1 MPSLFGRKKDKG
13 AQRTQPRPPSGVP
26 ENFGQARGGVTH
38 LQRNDS
44 NGEAPL
50 PQLPGAGANHGG
62 TMVMQSDIPYAPNGG
77 PYAALSAA
85 TGMDRYGP
93 NGGPRPP
100 MDYQQQQQQQQ
111 QQRNGPN
118 NLQSTSLPDARQNPY
133 QQQQQ
138 QRSGPGNSFE
148 HQGNGSMPGAPD
160 GYQQH
165 LERPTSSQQTRP
177 GRSPS
182 HSSNGSGSGSG
193 SSFWSRRP
201 LRGQPVF
208 PRRGFSAA
216 LHDQMLHWFGGKS
229 DGILRNDLNT
239 MSTVTWN
246 VDRVDVKGY
255 VPAPREGHAAAFIG
269 RTMFVFGG
277 EIEDGS
283 YDNNLYAYNM
293 GNCTWYKVPMQGEIL
308 AGRKGHTT
316 VSVGSKLFVFG
327 GTIDGYFLNDLVSF
341 DVRAAKDNGPRWSF
355 ESLGD
360 GKGNGQ
366 KPASASSS
374 SSRKGEHLLPPA
386 RAGHSCSVYPG
397 SVYVFGG
404 MNGERC
410 FNDLWIYDFEL
421 KRWHMVVPNGAT
433 PPARYGHAS
442 AVVDDCIFIM
452 GGRTLRGEPL
462 NDFFAYK
469 ISSQRWYTFQVNSAA
484 WPHQVDPMFSL
495 VKTRLLLYS
504 GNVPHEEAADPMVY
518 SLDTSKIKIQ
528 PDNSRPGNVPSPM
541 PPPVNGSVVHQQQ
554 QQQQTQGAASNGSP
568 VVDDDHLSDKGRRH
582 RSLMPPP
589 AGQQQSLGFGQQPPP
604 ASHNM
609 ARATSMVGGP
619 ATEQSI
625 RDQHQQH
632 GQFSDETY
640 SLPINK
646 PPFTNSSGTGDQ
658 DRPSS
663 APTQGTTGRQ
673 PQQQPQDDTNATNR
687 LQVTNVDTAKA
698 LTASMTMSTE
708 SFEVVSPLKPEEQ
721 NEAQRLSSNNNSS
734 WVAAQNGQGTKGSMG
749 KTIQRKSIM
758 LNQNLVNNSATA
770 GSPSLGST
778 AGPPPNTF
786 PPPPPPQQQQPQ
798 PQQQQP
804 QPQSQLQP
812 QPQPQPQT
820 NADAAAVQTADG
832 SSPSS
837 DSLNGGGS
845 LANGDA
851 GGKPDDK
858 RLTIQLRNRNSV
870 ALNGQV
876 SSATGSN
883 GSINVSV
890 EQMPLH
896 QNSGPSASASEA
908 VAVSSTLTPQQQ
920 QLLQQ
925 SVPLSMPPLAHSP
938 MGSAFN
944 SQDTDYLSG
953 GSAVAPTSGQLQGVL
968 DGDKADEEEEEE
980 EGQHRSRQLSDLPE
994 PELPT
999 FGQPRNSGQMSI
1011 SSEAKDELA
1020 RAWATLES
1028 KYSQQRTVSADEPG
1042 SVSMQS
1048 VRDIHQDEGMD
1059 TLLSGEA
1066 TRVLGILLS
1075 MRRELADTKQQ
1086 LSTVSRV
1093 AIERVSE
1100 AERGRKAA
1108 LQEAIYLKAKASA
1121 LITGN
1126 SQLLSKLNGNRIHEL
1141 ERLYANTL
1149 NDNDALRNQ
1158 LAGANL
1164 SLKQSHDAL
1173 AEFKTDAELTRK
1185 QLRELEQLHG
1195 DEKKAHAE
1203 EVKEL
1208 RMLAENAGNTDSGR
1222 PLGEHIAELEQRV
1235 EEAEEQLAEKDKVI
1249 ESLTDATRGKRVEEA
1264 MHSAQMATERAER
1277 VQQMYEESLGRVD
1290 ELSSRVGDLSAGLEK
1305 QKQQTRQMEERA
1317 SKFEQLWTGAK
1328 QEIASFG
1335 NLRRAVEQL
1344 ETKERQIANLERK
1357 LSDATVTRARK
1368 DSAAAAVTSP
1378 ASQRNQLVP
1387 FPPVGARSSFSS
1399 GSVPAGS
1406 AGDQHRA
1413 KEFHSA
1419 YLQAHR
1425 QWSET
1430 RDELLSLKT
1439 VLRESD
1445 DSRRD
1450 TESRL
1455 ANRER
1460 ELGELQARLAAFT
1473 SLLKEYD
1480 ERKVASSGGGALPLK
1495 GENDVPVRR
1504 MLAAIQQ
1511 MQRASSLV
1519 VGKGRPSIEATGH
1532 LEHPPHILAPMM
1544 EKRRLVQAA
1553 SLVAL
1558 TGLCWMYGFHL
1569 YRAANRPL
1577 VDTQQ
1582 SHPPSTA
1589 SHQAAA
1595 DGAGKPGSGS
1605 GALDDSSDG
1614 ILTFMHASDVHISKF
1629 VAAGGLVHFQHLL
1642 HTAVPLI
1649 SPRLVVVT
1657 GDLTDGKDKRRLT
1670 SMQQPDEWEAYRRA
1684 LDAAKVTARFNGTF
1698 YRDQRGNHDCFNVF
1712 GFGSDANMY
1721 RTHSAVQS
1729 DGYSLHIREPFGTY
1743 SFVASDSCPRHG
1755 FARPLNFF
1763 GYLDAHGMRLLE
1775 SRIDEAKASN
1785 HLFLLNHYPVSTMLY
1800 GRYSRSFRELAQSVS
1815 VFLCGHLHE
1824 LVGGIGTQL
1833 QAYRA
1838 RDGYW
1843 ELEIGDLKEHAV
1855 YRVYAVDHD
1864 LVSFVDVT
1872 LPLPQIPMDNP
1883 ELLDV
1888 AVTAPLAH
1896 PPVVLVTN
1904 PKDARYLLPK
1914 HEPLHLMRSSRFIRA
1929 LIWADTPIES
1939 VVVTIDGAEHPHP
1952 AEYRGKRER
1961 PRDPEAAAEA
1971 SGSDDVVAT
1980 PLWVVPWDPA
1990 AYDDGKPHVVE
2001 VMATDAA
2008 GKTTT
2013 ARTPFHFTADLVP
2026 LDNASR
2032 GGWIM
2037 RQSFPNIF
2045 RTSGTISY
2053 LLAAVFLV
2061 LFPRLY
2067 LALRLPR
2074 NNISSWI
2081 SRRSVEHHKDE
2092 ARLRHLRSTLL
2103 RCDVAG
2109 PLALLKLVLGLV
2121 AAWTKF
2127 VVSTQFTAQ
2136 VYFASIGWL
2145 FWPSYFFT
2153 MALATLPI
2161 FTGRL
2166 IPSAGAAQGVGS
2178 VYAYGIYIAGDWAPL
2193 LDSWTYALASIVSL
2207 ALLLLYLPAAA
2218 APIGLFYSS
2227 YSASRLPWY
2236 RRLWMRVAV
2245 GLFVAVYMAIP
2256 VVMTVHTYGIAT
2268 VFFGYGRAWPLAA
2281 AAIALYLLDWRYP
2294 VLDNKCPASSA
2305 SPGSSN
2311 ASSFSPLS
2319 SPHLSNESDSET
2331 APH

>member
-26 ENFGQARGGVTH
+26 ENFGQARGGLTH

-50 PQLPGAGANHGG
+50 PQLPGAAANNGG

-85 TGMDRYGP
+85 AGMDRYGPNGP

-100 MDYQQQQQQQQ
+100 MDYQQQQ

-138 QRSGPGNSFE
+138 QRPGPGNSFE

-246 VDRVDVKGY
+246 VERVDVKGY

-308 AGRKGHTT
+308 AGRKGHST

-541 PPPVNGSVVHQQQ
+541 PPPVNSSVIQQQ
-554 QQQQTQGAASNGSP
+554 QNQSQGAAPNGSP
-568 VVDDDHLSDKGRRH
+568 VIDDDHLSDKGRRH

-640 SLPINK
+640 SLPISK
-646 PPFTNSSGTGDQ
+646 PPFTNGLGAGDQ

-663 APTQGTTGRQ
+663 APTQGTATTTGRQ
-673 PQQQPQDDTNATNR
+673 PQQQPQDDSNATGR
-687 LQVTNVDTAKA
+687 LLQVTNVDTAKA
-698 LTASMTMSTE
+698 QTASMTMSTE

-758 LNQNLVNNSATA
+758 LNQNLVNNGASA

-786 PPPPPPQQQQPQ
+786 PPPPPPQQQQ
-798 PQQQQP
+798 QP
-804 QPQSQLQP
+804 QPQAQLQA
-812 QPQPQPQT
+812 QPQT
-820 NADAAAVQTADG
+820 NADAAAAAQTADG

-837 DSLNGGGS
+837 DSLNGGGGF
-845 LANGDA
+845 ANGDA
-851 GGKPDDK
+851 GGRPDDK

-883 GSINVSV
+883 GSINASSV

-896 QNSGPSASASEA
+896 LNQSSGPNASASEA
-908 VAVSSTLTPQQQ
+908 AAVSVSSTLTPQQQ
-920 QLLQQ
+920 QQLQQ
-925 SVPLSMPPLAHSP
+925 TVPLSMPPLAHSP

-944 SQDTDYLSG
+944 SQGATDYLSG
-953 GSAVAPTSGQLQGVL
+953 GSAAAAAPSAPAPASGQLQGVL
-968 DGDKADEEEEEE
+968 DGDKDEEEEDEEE

-1028 KYSQQRTVSADEPG
+1028 KYSQQRTVAGDEAG
-1042 SVSMQS
+1042 SISMQS
-1048 VRDIHQDEGMD
+1048 VRDIQQDEGVD
-1059 TLLSGEA
+1059 NLLSGEA

-1086 LSTVSRV
+1086 LSTVSHV

-1203 EVKEL
+1203 EVREL
-1208 RMLAENAGNTDSGR
+1208 RMAAESAGT
-1222 PLGEHIAELEQRV
+1222 PLGEHVAELEQRV
-1235 EEAEEQLAEKDKVI
+1235 EEAEAQLVEKDRVI
-1249 ESLTDATRGKRVEEA
+1249 ESLTDAARGKRVEEA
-1264 MHSAQMATERAER
+1264 MRSAQMATERAER

-1305 QKQQTRQMEERA
+1305 QTQQTRQMEERA

-1335 NLRRAVEQL
+1335 SLRRAVEQL

-1368 DSAAAAVTSP
+1368 DSVAPPAGVTSP
-1378 ASQRNQLVP
+1378 ASQRTQLVP

-1399 GSVPAGS
+1399 GSVAGGS

-1439 VLRESD
+1439 VLRESA

-1455 ANRER
+1455 ASRER
-1460 ELGELQARLAAFT
+1460 ELSELQARLAAFT

-1480 ERKVASSGGGALPLK
+1480 ERKVANAGGGAVPLK
-1495 GENDVPVRR
+1495 GEGDVPVRR

-1519 VGKGRPSIEATGH
+1519 VGKGRPSIEAAAAGH
-1532 LEHPPHILAPMM
+1532 LEHPPHIL
-1544 EKRRLVQAA
+1544 
-1553 SLVAL
+1553 
-1558 TGLCWMYGFHL
+1558 
-1569 YRAANRPL
+1569 
-1577 VDTQQ
+1577 
-1582 SHPPSTA
+1582 
-1589 SHQAAA
+1589 
-1595 DGAGKPGSGS
+1595 
-1605 GALDDSSDG
+1605 
-1614 ILTFMHASDVHISKF
+1614 
-1629 VAAGGLVHFQHLL
+1629 
-1642 HTAVPLI
+1642 
-1649 SPRLVVVT
+1649 
-1657 GDLTDGKDKRRLT
+1657 
-1670 SMQQPDEWEAYRRA
+1670 
-1684 LDAAKVTARFNGTF
+1684 
-1698 YRDQRGNHDCFNVF
+1698 
-1712 GFGSDANMY
+1712 
-1721 RTHSAVQS
+1721 
-1729 DGYSLHIREPFGTY
+1729 
-1743 SFVASDSCPRHG
+1743 
-1755 FARPLNFF
+1755 
-1763 GYLDAHGMRLLE
+1763 
-1775 SRIDEAKASN
+1775 
-1785 HLFLLNHYPVSTMLY
+1785 
-1800 GRYSRSFRELAQSVS
+1800 
-1815 VFLCGHLHE
+1815 
-1824 LVGGIGTQL
+1824 
-1833 QAYRA
+1833 
-1838 RDGYW
+1838 
-1843 ELEIGDLKEHAV
+1843 
-1855 YRVYAVDHD
+1855 
-1864 LVSFVDVT
+1864 
-1872 LPLPQIPMDNP
+1872 
-1883 ELLDV
+1883 
-1888 AVTAPLAH
+1888 
-1896 PPVVLVTN
+1896 
-1904 PKDARYLLPK
+1904 
-1914 HEPLHLMRSSRFIRA
+1914 
-1929 LIWADTPIES
+1929 
-1939 VVVTIDGAEHPHP
+1939 
-1952 AEYRGKRER
+1952 
-1961 PRDPEAAAEA
+1961 
-1971 SGSDDVVAT
+1971 
-1980 PLWVVPWDPA
+1980 
-1990 AYDDGKPHVVE
+1990 
-2001 VMATDAA
+2001 
-2008 GKTTT
+2008 
-2013 ARTPFHFTADLVP
+2013 
-2026 LDNASR
+2026 
-2032 GGWIM
+2032 
-2037 RQSFPNIF
+2037 
-2045 RTSGTISY
+2045 
-2053 LLAAVFLV
+2053 
-2061 LFPRLY
+2061 
-2067 LALRLPR
+2067 
-2074 NNISSWI
+2074 
-2081 SRRSVEHHKDE
+2081 
-2092 ARLRHLRSTLL
+2092 
-2103 RCDVAG
+2103 
-2109 PLALLKLVLGLV
+2109 
-2121 AAWTKF
+2121 
-2127 VVSTQFTAQ
+2127 
-2136 VYFASIGWL
+2136 
-2145 FWPSYFFT
+2145 
-2153 MALATLPI
+2153 
-2161 FTGRL
+2161 
-2166 IPSAGAAQGVGS
+2166 
-2178 VYAYGIYIAGDWAPL
+2178 
-2193 LDSWTYALASIVSL
+2193 
-2207 ALLLLYLPAAA
+2207 
-2218 APIGLFYSS
+2218 
-2227 YSASRLPWY
+2227 
-2236 RRLWMRVAV
+2236 
-2245 GLFVAVYMAIP
+2245 
-2256 VVMTVHTYGIAT
+2256 
-2268 VFFGYGRAWPLAA
+2268 
-2281 AAIALYLLDWRYP
+2281 
-2294 VLDNKCPASSA
+2294 
-2305 SPGSSN
+2305 
-2311 ASSFSPLS
+2311 
-2319 SPHLSNESDSET
+2319 
-2331 APH
+2331 